1 MGKVWGGSSLRQG
14 FFAATALVIS
24 LFSVSALASLD
35 GSFSGSVTGQFSCS
49 FPSVSVT
56 PWTGGTYSLQATPSG
71 SPGISN
77 VTLSFSA
84 PDLNYSGT
92 GTATEGSP
100 NDFNISVIG
109 TLNLTTGISGIN
121 GPYLSAQYFVSAI
134 LNPDGTLSLDFGNFS
149 GLSGACSGLNVDTDL
164 TTLSSS
170 SGQLFVDAPITPGT
184 IVTVPQTLKSQV
196 TPMVVDVHDRTT
208 YVKRVIQE
216 GHQHPTG
223 GPKTSFSTRPTSTG
237 FMMESITSLNA
248 GDNTASDL
256 LFGVWASYS
265 YSDFENNFVTTAFDG
280 ERHGFLVGADLVLG
294 EKTIL
299 GIAVG
304 YEDNDIDT
312 TFNRG
317 NQETEGISFIPY
329 FGYLLDDT
337 WSVDGAFGYSNMETD
352 QFRTAPGTTTRINSF
367 TDADRWFGALNLN
380 GFTNYDNWLFTG
392 RFGILYANHD
402 QDSFVESDGTLIAN
416 LVSELGQINIGG
428 DVAYSYG
435 EFEPFARVTYEYD
448 WTITEVGVL
457 GGGPQPSFDK
467 DDVLIG
473 AGVRYF
479 GTNNISGNLEWN
491 KRLGRDDYDEDSFSI
506 TIRADF

>member
-1 MGKVWGGSSLRQG
+1 
-14 FFAATALVIS
+14 
-24 LFSVSALASLD
+24 
-35 GSFSGSVTGQFSCS
+35 
-49 FPSVSVT
+49 
-56 PWTGGTYSLQATPSG
+56 
-71 SPGISN
+71 
-77 VTLSFSA
+77 
-84 PDLNYSGT
+84 
-92 GTATEGSP
+92 
-100 NDFNISVIG
+100 
-109 TLNLTTGISGIN
+109 
-121 GPYLSAQYFVSAI
+121 
-134 LNPDGTLSLDFGNFS
+134 
-149 GLSGACSGLNVDTDL
+149 
-164 TTLSSS
+164 
-170 SGQLFVDAPITPGT
+170 
-184 IVTVPQTLKSQV
+184 
-196 TPMVVDVHDRTT
+196 
-208 YVKRVIQE
+208 
-216 GHQHPTG
+216 
-223 GPKTSFSTRPTSTG
+223 
-237 FMMESITSLNA
+237 MMESITSLNA
-248 GDNTASDL
+248 GDSTASDL
-256 LFGVWASYS
+256 LFGAWASYS

-448 WTITEVGVL
+448 WTLTEIGVL